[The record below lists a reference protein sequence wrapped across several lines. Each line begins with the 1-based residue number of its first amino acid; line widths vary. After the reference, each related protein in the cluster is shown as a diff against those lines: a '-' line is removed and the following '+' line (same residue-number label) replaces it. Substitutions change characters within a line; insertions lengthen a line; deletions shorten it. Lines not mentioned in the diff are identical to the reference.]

1 MTKSKHAQL
10 RDDVVD
16 AARRCR
22 AAVAR
27 DDRQAWAEA
36 HHDLMLTVDAY
47 AGHLGPIDGEPA
59 SVLGAPA
66 TSRAAAKQVWP
77 AARSVRRGIL
87 MELATRADGLA
98 TDEMLERA
106 MRCKH
111 QTLSSAR
118 NHLVLAGWVEDS
130 RYRQDGRVLWQLTEA
145 AKTHLRTE
153 GEAIGH
159 S

>member
-16 AARRCR
+16 AARRYRRTAGLHHQSSADAFTALAR
-22 AAVAR
+22 A
-27 DDRQAWAEA
+27 
-36 HHDLMLTVDAY
+36 VDALD
-47 AGHLGPIDGEPA
+47 AHLGSIDGEPA
-59 SVLGAPA
+59 SVTGAPA

-153 GEAIGH
+153 GEAVGH
-159 S
+159 P